1 MKASLSRMAVIVP
14 AFALALL
21 GVASVAFAWGSTS
34 GAKLAAPAAAPS
46 ANSTTNPGNPRLG
59 GPIGPGGAL
68 AQAPVIGTVASK
80 TATAIVV
87 TTTAGKTVTVNVS
100 ASTTY
105 SVRGVAAA
113 TLADVAVGNRIA
125 AQGAL
130 NADGSLN
137 ATIVQT
143 VAAGQPGFGGG
154 RRGFGGGEGGRGGL
168 PVPAPSATALGPST

>member
-14 AFALALL
+14 AFALVLL

-34 GAKLAAPAAAPS
+34 GNHAAALPAVAS
-46 ANSTTNPGNPRLG
+46 AHPTMVPGNPRLG
-59 GPIGPGGAL
+59 GPI
-68 AQAPVIGTVASK
+68 AQAPIFGTVASK
-80 TATAIVV
+80 TATTIVV

-113 TLADVAVGNRIA
+113 TLADVAVGTRIA
-125 AQGAL
+125 AQGTL

>member
-1 MKASLSRMAVIVP
+1 MKPSFSRMALIVP
-14 AFALALL
+14 AFALVLI

-34 GAKLAAPAAAPS
+34 GGNAAAHPAVAS
-46 ANSTTNPGNPRLG
+46 AHPTTIPGNPRLG
-59 GPIGPGGAL
+59 EPA
-68 AQAPVIGTVASK
+68 AQPAVFGTVASK
-80 TATAIVV
+80 TATTIVV

-100 ASTTY
+100 ADTTY

-113 TLADVAVGNRIA
+113 SLADVAVGSRIA
-125 AQGAL
+125 AQGTL

-143 VAAGQPGFGGG
+143 VTAGQPGIGGG
-154 RRGFGGGEGGRGGL
+154 RRGFGGGAGGRGGL

>member
-1 MKASLSRMAVIVP
+1 MKASFSRMAVIAP
-14 AFALALL
+14 AFALVLI
-21 GVASVAFAWGSTS
+21 GVASVAFAWGSNS
-34 GAKLAAPAAAPS
+34 GGHAAVPPVVPPAAAS
-46 ANSTTNPGNPRLG
+46 AHPTMIPGNPRLG
-59 GPIGPGGAL
+59 GPV
-68 AQAPVIGTVASK
+68 AQPAVLGTVSSK
-80 TATAIVV
+80 TATTIVV
-87 TTTAGKTVTVNVS
+87 TTTAGNTVTVNVS
-100 ASTTY
+100 ADTTY

-125 AQGAL
+125 VQGAL